1 MDQIVGDNSLKKVAA
16 AVVLSAPAATPVL
29 AQAAIQ
35 EPGAFAFY
43 YPYRDVLNGGAPTP
57 AAKLASEPPAAM
69 QAYVA
74 RGKWH
79 RRCADAASS
88 SLRAGMAGT
97 LKGRSRRDDD
107 LSGAG
112 AGSHSRI
119 APRSSLSLWSARSAN
134 ARSHSPQ
141 SGDN

>member
-57 AAKLASEPPAAM
+57 AAKLASEPAAM

-74 RGKWH
+74 RE
-79 RRCADAASS
+79 
-88 SLRAGMAGT
+88 
-97 LKGRSRRDDD
+97 
-107 LSGAG
+107 SGIG
-112 AGSHSRI
+112 
-119 APRSSLSLWSARSAN
+119 SARAQRLPAY
-134 ARSHSPQ
+134 AR
-141 SGDN
+141 

>member
-1 MDQIVGDNSLKKVAA
+1 MAARLEGIADPGGILISSKVH
-16 AVVLSAPAATPVL
+16 
-29 AQAAIQ
+29 
-35 EPGAFAFY
+35 
-43 YPYRDVLNGGAPTP
+43 
-57 AAKLASEPPAAM
+57 M

-79 RRCADAASS
+79 RRCAGAASS
-88 SLRAGMAGT
+88 GLRAGMAGT
-97 LKGRSRRDDD
+97 LKGRSRQDDD

-112 AGSHSRI
+112 AGSNSRI
-119 APRSSLSLWSARSAN
+119 APQSSLSLWSARSAN

>member
-1 MDQIVGDNSLKKVAA
+1 MDQIVGDNSLKTVAV
-16 AVVLSAPAATPVL
+16 AVVLTAPAATPVL
-29 AQAAIQ
+29 AQAAVQ
-35 EPGAFAFY
+35 EPGAFAF
-43 YPYRDVLNGGAPTP
+43 R
-57 AAKLASEPPAAM
+57 AACSHSGLRGK
-69 QAYVA
+69 
-74 RGKWH
+74 GKWH

-97 LKGRSRRDDD
+97 LKGRSRQDDD

-119 APRSSLSLWSARSAN
+119 APQSSLSLWSARSAN